1 MQEKRLAVTVPQRL
15 DGATVKDVA
24 RSCLS
29 LSSTRLKKAKRVP
42 GGILRNGRGVTVVE
56 RVRAGDVLSIV
67 IEEAGARSE
76 DVVPVAGDLDVRYED
91 EHLLVLNKPAGM
103 PVHPSPGH
111 EQDTLAN
118 RVVARY
124 GEVFRPV
131 NRLDAGTTG
140 LMVAARNA
148 HVHAR
153 LSAALH
159 TADFERR
166 YLAVVEGAWR
176 EREGTVD
183 APIARAPGSAIRRCG
198 DPAGQRAV
206 THFRVLTNSGR
217 LSLVELLLE
226 TGRTHQIRVHMAHI
240 GHPLVGDFLYGTEDR
255 DRIARPALHA
265 WKLRFLHPMTGRE
278 LRFACALPEDMR
290 ALLTR
295 QGGLEDG

>member
-159 TADFERR
+159 TENFERR

-183 APIARAPGSAIRRCG
+183 APIARAPGSAIRRCV

-206 THFRVLTNSGR
+206 TPFS
-217 LSLVELLLE
+217 
-226 TGRTHQIRVHMAHI
+226 
-240 GHPLVGDFLYGTEDR
+240 
-255 DRIARPALHA
+255 
-265 WKLRFLHPMTGRE
+265 RFDEQWQVFPR
-278 LRFACALPEDMR
+278 
-290 ALLTR
+290 
-295 QGGLEDG
+295 

>member
-1 MQEKRLAVTVPQRL
+1 MRT
-15 DGATVKDVA
+15 
-24 RSCLS
+24 
-29 LSSTRLKKAKRVP
+29 ST
-42 GGILRNGRGVTVVE
+42 
-56 RVRAGDVLSIV
+56 
-67 IEEAGARSE
+67 
-76 DVVPVAGDLDVRYED
+76 
-91 EHLLVLNKPAGM
+91 
-103 PVHPSPGH
+103 
-111 EQDTLAN
+111 
-118 RVVARY
+118 
-124 GEVFRPV
+124 
-131 NRLDAGTTG
+131 
-140 LMVAARNA
+140 
-148 HVHAR
+148 R

-183 APIARAPGSAIRRCG
+183 APIARAPGSAIRRCV

-217 LSLVELLLE
+217 FSLVELLLE

>member
-42 GGILRNGRGVTVVE
+42 GGILRNGRG
-56 RVRAGDVLSIV
+56 RDGRRAACAPGTCSPSSSRR
-67 IEEAGARSE
+67 AGARSE

-159 TADFERR
+159 TENFERR

-183 APIARAPGSAIRRCG
+183 APIARAPGSAIRRCV

-206 THFRVLTNSGR
+206 TPFS
-217 LSLVELLLE
+217 
-226 TGRTHQIRVHMAHI
+226 
-240 GHPLVGDFLYGTEDR
+240 
-255 DRIARPALHA
+255 
-265 WKLRFLHPMTGRE
+265 RFDEQWQVFPR
-278 LRFACALPEDMR
+278 
-290 ALLTR
+290 
-295 QGGLEDG
+295 